1 MNNKPDNTRELLR
14 RALVSQLEMGI
25 SEVTIK
31 RSPRRAVKS
40 DLQTAPQAV
49 AISELFPDLN
59 TELLGRAEYE
69 SLELHNAAICNC
81 LKCPLGSTRT
91 KFVYG
96 VGNPNAK
103 IVFVGEGPG
112 KTEDEIGEPFVG
124 QAGKLLDKILA
135 AINFDRTQVYILNM
149 VKCRPPENRA
159 PLQEEMDAC
168 HPYLMEQLRLL
179 RPQLICALGRVAAAG
194 LLKTN
199 ASLGSL
205 RGHWHDFKG
214 IEVIVTYHPAALLR
228 NPEWKKDTWED
239 MKKLR
244 ARYDELVK

>member
-14 RALVSQLEMGI
+14 RALASQVELGI
-25 SEVTIK
+25 SEVIISRT
-31 RSPRRAVKS
+31 PRRIAES

-49 AISELFPDLN
+49 AIGELFPDQN
-59 TELLGRAEYE
+59 TELLGRAEYD
-69 SLELHNAAICNC
+69 SLASHSAAICNC
-81 LKCPLGSTRT
+81 LKCPLGNTRT

-96 VGNPNAK
+96 VGNPDAK
-103 IVFVGEGPG
+103 IVFIGEGPG
-112 KTEDEIGEPFVG
+112 KTEDEVGEPFVG

-159 PLQEEMDAC
+159 PLPEEMDAC
-168 HPYLMEQLRLL
+168 YPYLIEQLRLI
-179 RPQLICALGRVAAAG
+179 RPKLICALGRVAAVG

-199 ASLGSL
+199 GSLGSL
-205 RGHWHDFKG
+205 RGHWHKFKG

-244 ARYDELVK
+244 ARYNELVK

>member
-1 MNNKPDNTRELLR
+1 MNNKPNNTRELLR
-14 RALVSQLEMGI
+14 RALASQVELGF
-25 SEVTIK
+25 SEVIISRNLRTI
-31 RSPRRAVKS
+31 AKS

-49 AISELFPDLN
+49 AVSELFPDQK
-59 TELLGRAEYE
+59 TELLGHPEFD
-69 SLELHNAAICNC
+69 SLASHYAAICNC

-91 KFVYG
+91 KLVYG
-96 VGNPNAK
+96 VGNPKAQ

-112 KTEDEIGEPFVG
+112 KNEDEIGEPFVG
-124 QAGKLLDKILA
+124 LAGKLLDKILA

-159 PLQEEMDAC
+159 PLPDEMDAC
-168 HPYLMEQLRLL
+168 HPYLMEQLRLI
-179 RPQLICALGRVAAAG
+179 RPKLICALGKVAASG
-194 LLKTN
+194 LLKAN
-199 ASLGSL
+199 GSLGSM
-205 RGHWHDFKG
+205 RGRWHDFKG
-214 IEVIVTYHPAALLR
+214 IEVHVTFHPAALLR

>member
-14 RALVSQLEMGI
+14 RALASQVELGI
-25 SEVTIK
+25 SEVIISRT
-31 RSPRRAVKS
+31 PRRIAES
-40 DLQTAPQAV
+40 DLQAAPQAV
-49 AISELFPDLN
+49 AIGELFPDQN
-59 TELLGRAEYE
+59 TELLGRAEYD
-69 SLELHNAAICNC
+69 SLASHSAAICNC
-81 LKCPLGSTRT
+81 LKCPLGNTRT

-96 VGNPNAK
+96 VGNPDAK
-103 IVFVGEGPG
+103 IVFIGEGPG
-112 KTEDEIGEPFVG
+112 KTEDEVGEPFVG

-159 PLQEEMDAC
+159 PLPEEMDAC
-168 HPYLMEQLRLL
+168 YPYLIEQLRLI
-179 RPQLICALGRVAAAG
+179 RPKLICALGRVAAMG
-194 LLKTN
+194 LLKKN

-205 RGHWHDFKG
+205 RGHWHDYKG
-214 IEVIVTYHPAALLR
+214 MEVLVTYHPAALLR

-244 ARYDELVK
+244 ARYNELVK